1 MHAPWDAAHDAGL
14 NFRLGGGVH
23 GRREDAVVTGVAVI
37 ILVGLAIWWVR
48 ALNTLNTMKETT
60 SETPTS

>member
-1 MHAPWDAAHDAGL
+1 MLLVTPASTPGL
-14 NFRLGGGVH
+14 EGVFMVD
-23 GRREDAVVTGVAVI
+23 GKMPVVTGVAVI

-48 ALNTLNTMKETT
+48 ALKTLNTMKETT

>member
-1 MHAPWDAAHDAGL
+1 MVDGKMP
-14 NFRLGGGVH
+14 
-23 GRREDAVVTGVAVI
+23 VVTGVAVI